1 MSHNALHILFVDDEK
16 SFALGTALRLKE
28 NYGYET
34 TVLFSGTEAIEA
46 MGNAQ
51 RQFDVVLLDYMM
63 PGVNGLNV
71 LQWMHEQKNDT
82 PVIMLTGAGT
92 EHVAV
97 EAMKLGAY
105 DYVQKDLIDI
115 GHLDILLRGTH
126 ERHLFRKEKEQRLQ
140 LLRNRD
146 RVITTLVSFQNS
158 IDSLSHVVNNSL
170 ALVALNIREYSG
182 ALAPDVKEE
191 TQKKLRGAFEEI
203 EREYNFIAS
212 VVALILRLTNTMQE
226 MLTGD
231 MAASP
236 QPSSL
241 QSEIES
247 LVQTHKEKMD
257 S

>member
-51 RQFDVVLLDYMM
+51 QQFDVVLLDYMM

-105 DYVQKDLIDI
+105 DYVQKDLVDI

-146 RVITTLVSFQNS
+146 RVITTLDSFQSS

-170 ALVALNIREYSG
+170 ALVSLNIREYSG

-203 EREYNFIAS
+203 ERDYSLIAV
-212 VVALILRLTNTMQE
+212 VVALILRLTNAMQE
-226 MLTGD
+226 MLAGD

-241 QSEIES
+241 QTEIES
-247 LVQTHKEKMD
+247 LVQAHKEKMD